1 MTFCDVARREAS
13 LTSEWDYKGS
23 IHLLYTVCDMHIL
36 HFTQFGSERE
46 IMTEIWTIC
55 QLQAKA
61 VILLVICVY
70 SSNRVSVY
78 DLFNKKKEILST
90 F

>member
-1 MTFCDVARREAS
+1 
-13 LTSEWDYKGS
+13 
-23 IHLLYTVCDMHIL
+23 MHIL

-46 IMTEIWTIC
+46 IVTEIWTIC

-61 VILLVICVY
+61 VILLVICIY
-70 SSNRVSVY
+70 SSNYVSVY
-78 DLFNKKKEILST
+78 DLFNKKQTQKKKYSQYFNVNFNTLLLFI

>member
-1 MTFCDVARREAS
+1 
-13 LTSEWDYKGS
+13 
-23 IHLLYTVCDMHIL
+23 MHIL